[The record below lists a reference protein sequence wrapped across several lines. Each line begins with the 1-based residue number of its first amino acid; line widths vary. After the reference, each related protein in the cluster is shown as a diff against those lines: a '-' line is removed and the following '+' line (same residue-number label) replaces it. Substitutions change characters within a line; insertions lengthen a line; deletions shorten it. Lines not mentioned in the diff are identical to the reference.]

1 MQHLTIIS
9 VQVCG
14 ETRNVPDPHAV
25 KPSMKLR
32 YLGYACT
39 NVTLSCT
46 TGRTLRLANLTE
58 ARAAEVIAE
67 NLATLLEILR
77 WNLERGIRFF
87 RVSSAVIPLASHE
100 AFTLEWRTQFAA
112 ELAEIRTFVAEH
124 NLRLSVHPGQYTV
137 LNAPRPE
144 VVQKA
149 VRELEY
155 HASFLDAVDPAQ
167 GTMTLH
173 VGGAYGDKAA
183 ALERFAVNFT
193 QLSPMA
199 QNQLTLENDDRIF
212 TAGEVLGLCERLEVP
227 MIFDFWHHKLNPTL
241 ETWDTGLDTLLP
253 QVVDT
258 WGERVPK
265 FHLSSA
271 RGLGTAHADLIEP
284 VDFGQV
290 GHFLGSFG
298 GDKPYDLM
306 LEAKLKE
313 TALLTLRQNVAALSA
328 SA

>member
-1 MQHLTIIS
+1 M
-9 VQVCG
+9 
-14 ETRNVPDPHAV
+14 E
-25 KPSMKLR
+25 LR
-32 YLGYACT
+32 HLGYACT

-46 TGRTLRLANLTE
+46 TGRTLRLANLNE

-67 NLATLLEILR
+67 NLETLLNVLR
-77 WNLERGIRFF
+77 WNLEHGIHFF

-100 AFTLEWRTQFAA
+100 AFTLEWRTHFAT
-112 ELAEIRTFVAEH
+112 ELEEIRTFVTEN

-149 VRELEY
+149 ARELEY
-155 HASFLDAVDPAQ
+155 HAAFLEAVDPVQ

-183 ALERFAVNFT
+183 ALERFAENFT
-193 QLSPMA
+193 QLSSNT
-199 QNQLTLENDDRIF
+199 QKRLTLENDDRTF
-212 TAGEVLGLCERLEVP
+212 TAGEVLGLCEKLGVP
-227 MIFDFWHHKLNPTL
+227 MIFDFWHHKLNPTA
-241 ETWDTGLDTLLP
+241 ETWDAGLDVLLP
-253 QVVDT
+253 QIVAT

-265 FHLSSA
+265 FHLSSG

-284 VDFGQV
+284 VDFAQV
-290 GHFLGSFG
+290 EHFLGGFG
-298 GDKPYDLM
+298 DDKPYDLM

-313 TALLTLRQNVAALSA
+313 MALLGLRQTLRQPQSGSISVKG
-328 SA
+328 

>member
-1 MQHLTIIS
+1 M
-9 VQVCG
+9 
-14 ETRNVPDPHAV
+14 N
-25 KPSMKLR
+25 LR

-46 TGRTLRLANLTE
+46 TGRTLRLANLSE

-67 NLATLLEILR
+67 NLQTLMDVLR
-77 WNLERGIRFF
+77 WNISQGIYFF
-87 RVSSAVIPLASHE
+87 RIASSVVPLASHE
-100 AFTLEWRTQFAA
+100 AFTLDWRTHFAA
-112 ELAEIRTFVAEH
+112 ELAEIRTFVDDN
-124 NLRLSVHPGQYTV
+124 NLRLSMHPGQYTV

-155 HASFLDAVDPAQ
+155 HADFLDAVDPAQ

-183 ALERFAVNFT
+183 SLGRFAENFT
-193 QLSPMA
+193 RLSPNA
-199 QNQLTLENDDRIF
+199 QKRLTLENDDRTY
-212 TAGEVLGLCERLEVP
+212 TAGEVLKLCEKLGVP
-227 MIFDFWHHKLNPTL
+227 MIFDFWHHKLNPTA
-241 ETWDTGLDTLLP
+241 ETWDAELDALLP
-253 QVVDT
+253 HIVDT

-290 GHFLGSFG
+290 EHFLGSFG

-313 TALLTLRQNVAALSA
+313 VALLQLLEKTAQSSHRNSGHTVKVENPPSG
-328 SA
+328 

>member
-1 MQHLTIIS
+1 
-9 VQVCG
+9 
-14 ETRNVPDPHAV
+14 
-25 KPSMKLR
+25 MKLR
-32 YLGYACT
+32 HLGYACT

-67 NLATLLEILR
+67 NLTTLLNVLR
-77 WNLERGIRFF
+77 WNLAQGIHFF
-87 RVSSAVIPLASHE
+87 RIASSVIPLASHE
-100 AFTLEWRTQFAA
+100 AFTLDWRTEFAA
-112 ELAEIRTFVAEH
+112 ELAGIRDFVAEH
-124 NLRLSVHPGQYTV
+124 NLRLSMHPGQYTV
-137 LNAPRPE
+137 LNSPQPE

-155 HASFLDAVDPAQ
+155 HASFLEAVDPTQ

-183 ALERFAVNFT
+183 ALTRFAVNFT
-193 QLSPMA
+193 QLSPKA
-199 QNQLTLENDDRIF
+199 QNRLTLENDDRIF
-212 TAGEVLGLCERLEVP
+212 TAGEVLGLCQQLGIP
-227 MIFDFWHHKLNPTL
+227 MIFDFWHHKLNPTV
-241 ETWDTGLDTLLP
+241 ETWETGLEAFLP
-253 QVVDT
+253 HVVKT

-284 VDFGQV
+284 VDFRQV
-290 GHFLGSFG
+290 EQFLGGFG

-306 LEAKLKE
+306 LEAKLKDV
-313 TALLTLRQNVAALSA
+313 ALLTLRQDVEMLAAGV
-328 SA
+328 

>member
-1 MQHLTIIS
+1 
-9 VQVCG
+9 
-14 ETRNVPDPHAV
+14 
-25 KPSMKLR
+25 MKLR
-32 YLGYACT
+32 HLGYACT

-46 TGRTLRLANLTE
+46 TGRTLRLANLSE
-58 ARAAEVIAE
+58 ERAAEVIAE
-67 NLATLLEILR
+67 NLATLMNVLR

-100 AFTLEWRTQFAA
+100 AFPLDWRTQFAA
-112 ELAEIRTFVAEH
+112 ELAEIRDFVAEH
-124 NLRLSVHPGQYTV
+124 DLRLSVHPGQYTV

-193 QLSPMA
+193 QLSLTA
-199 QNQLTLENDDRIF
+199 QKRLTLENDDRIF

-241 ETWDTGLDTLLP
+241 ETWDTGLDRLLP

-290 GHFLGSFG
+290 EHFLGGFG
-298 GDKPYDLM
+298 GDRPYDLM

-313 TALLTLRQNVAALSA
+313 TALLTLRQSVAALSA

>member
-1 MQHLTIIS
+1 
-9 VQVCG
+9 
-14 ETRNVPDPHAV
+14 
-25 KPSMKLR
+25 MKLR

-58 ARAAEVIAE
+58 IRAAEVIAE
-67 NLATLLEILR
+67 NLATLMDVLR
-77 WNLERGIRFF
+77 WNLAQGIHFF

-100 AFTLEWRTQFAA
+100 AFTLEWRTQFAT

-124 NLRLSVHPGQYTV
+124 SMRLSVHPGQYTV

-144 VVQKA
+144 VVQAA

-155 HASFLDAVDPAQ
+155 HADFLDAVDPAQ

-173 VGGAYGDKAA
+173 IGGAYGDKAA
-183 ALERFAVNFT
+183 SLARFAENFRR
-193 QLSPMA
+193 LSPNA
-199 QNQLTLENDDRIF
+199 QKRLTLENDDRTY
-212 TAGEVLGLCERLEVP
+212 TAGEVLGLCQQLGVP
-227 MIFDFWHHKLNPTL
+227 MIFDFWHHKLNPTA
-241 ETWDTGLDTLLP
+241 ETWDDGLDALLP
-253 QVVDT
+253 RIVNT

-265 FHLSSA
+265 FHLSSG

-290 GHFLGSFG
+290 EHFLGGFG
-298 GDKPYDLM
+298 GDRPFDLM

-313 TALLTLRQNVAALSA
+313 VALLSLRKDVEALTTGS
-328 SA
+328 